1 MTKKQRIAIKK
12 NRLLVL
18 MNNGKNSENSG
29 VIKRLNREIRTLEK
43 E

>member
-1 MTKKQRIAIKK
+1 MTKEQTLAIKK

-18 MNNGKNSENSG
+18 INNGKNSENSG
-29 VIKRLNREIRTLEK
+29 VIKRLNREIRKLEA

>member
-1 MTKKQRIAIKK
+1 MTKEQTLAIKK

-18 MNNGKNSENSG
+18 MNNGKNSGNSG
-29 VIKRLNREIRTLEK
+29 VIKRLNREIRKLEA

>member
-1 MTKKQRIAIKK
+1 MTKKQRLAIKK

>member
-1 MTKKQRIAIKK
+1 MTKEQTLAIKK

-29 VIKRLNREIRTLEK
+29 VIKRLNREIRKLEAQ
-43 E
+43 

>member
-1 MTKKQRIAIKK
+1 MTKEQTLAIKK

-29 VIKRLNREIRTLEK
+29 VIKRLNREIRKLKAE
-43 E
+43 

>member
-1 MTKKQRIAIKK
+1 MTKKQRLAIRK

>member
-29 VIKRLNREIRTLEK
+29 VIKRLNREIRALEK

>member
-1 MTKKQRIAIKK
+1 MTKGQTLAIKK
-12 NRLLVL
+12 NRLSVL

-29 VIKRLNREIRTLEK
+29 VIKRLNREIRKLEA

>member
-1 MTKKQRIAIKK
+1 MTKEQTLAIKK
-12 NRLLVL
+12 NRLSVL

-29 VIKRLNREIRTLEK
+29 VVKRLNREIRILEK

>member
-1 MTKKQRIAIKK
+1 MTKKQRLAIKK

-29 VIKRLNREIRTLEK
+29 VVKRLNREIRKLEA